1 MTDYLLMTLRQKLVP
16 CQQAL
21 PVGEEYVRACVKVG
35 IGSGG
40 GTVRSEDKL
49 LKDKIGEIET
59 AGGGWGCE
67 TAGGINVVC
76 PL

>member
-16 CQQAL
+16 CQQAF

-35 IGSGG
+35 RGSGG
-40 GTVRSEDKL
+40 TVCSEDKL

-59 AGGGWGCE
+59 AGGG
-67 TAGGINVVC
+67 
-76 PL
+76 